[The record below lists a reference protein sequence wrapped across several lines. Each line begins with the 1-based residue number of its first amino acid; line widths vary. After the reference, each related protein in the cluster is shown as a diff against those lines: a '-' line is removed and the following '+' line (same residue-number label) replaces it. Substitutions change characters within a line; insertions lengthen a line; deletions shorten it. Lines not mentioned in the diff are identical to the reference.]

1 MSYSWGLFG
10 GGLKNR
16 FILVADTSDAFL
28 GILQEELAVTAYA
41 LLHAK
46 DGQEAIDYL
55 DLLKSEIDLAII
67 ALELPVVSG
76 LEVIWR
82 LVRQEPP
89 KPTKIIATSAVDVPL
104 LKQVVE
110 QLGVAAV
117 VQTPIPAQGWRKTIE
132 AVLGKELS
140 GYSQVTYS
148 SAAPST

>member
-1 MSYSWGLFG
+1 M
-10 GGLKNR
+10 KNR

-28 GILQEELAVTAYA
+28 KILKGELAATAYA

-82 LVRQEPP
+82 IVRQEP
-89 KPTKIIATSAVDVPL
+89 KLTKIIATSAVDDPL

-110 QLGVAAV
+110 ELGVAAV
-117 VQTPIPAQGWRKTIE
+117 VQTPIPAQGWRK
-132 AVLGKELS
+132 VLEGVLSGELG
-140 GYSQVTYS
+140 GYSQETGSGTSAS
-148 SAAPST
+148 S